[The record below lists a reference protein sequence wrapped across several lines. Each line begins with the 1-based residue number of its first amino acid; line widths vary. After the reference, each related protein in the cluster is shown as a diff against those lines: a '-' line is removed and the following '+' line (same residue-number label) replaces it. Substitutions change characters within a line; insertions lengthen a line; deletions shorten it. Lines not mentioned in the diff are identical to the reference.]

1 MDTLNPILNALV
13 QDLVRQL
20 TPVVVQAIAGEL
32 ENYKLQTDQKI
43 SDALDVNRNWV
54 RGVVGEV
61 LDQDLRGRVADVIDT
76 MDDQHIIDVE
86 AMAARVIDNLDM
98 GDLAEKVF
106 EEVDLTDLAEKVID
120 EIDWKTRSKSFST
133 TTRSLFLCLK
143 GPTWDYS
150 TKHKA
155 PCVTCMTCAMQYRT
169 K

>member
-32 ENYKLQTDQKI
+32 EDYKLQTDQKI

-61 LDQDLRGRVADVIDT
+61 LDQDLRGRVADVIET
-76 MDDQHIIDVE
+76 MDDHDIIDFD

-98 GDLAEKVF
+98 SDLAEKV
-106 EEVDLTDLAEKVID
+106 VD
-120 EIDWKTRSKSFST
+120 EIDLEDKIKEFFNDNSFSV
-133 TTRSLFLCLK
+133 SL
-143 GPTWDYS
+143 S
-150 TKHKA
+150 
-155 PCVTCMTCAMQYRT
+155 
-169 K
+169 

>member
-43 SDALDVNRNWV
+43 SDALDVSRNWV
-54 RGVVGEV
+54 REVVGEV
-61 LDQDLRGRVADVIDT
+61 LDEDLRGRIADVIDDDNF
-76 MDDQHIIDVE
+76 MDGA

-106 EEVDLTDLAEKVID
+106 EEVDLTDLAEKVVD
-120 EIDWKTRSKSFST
+120 EIDLEDKIKEFFNDNSFSV
-133 TTRSLFLCLK
+133 SL
-143 GPTWDYS
+143 S
-150 TKHKA
+150 
-155 PCVTCMTCAMQYRT
+155 
-169 K
+169 

>member
-32 ENYKLQTDQKI
+32 EDYKLQTDQKI

-61 LDQDLRGRVADVIDT
+61 LDQDLRGRVADVIET
-76 MDDQHIIDVE
+76 MDDHDIIDFD
-86 AMAARVIDNLDM
+86 AMGGWVIDHLDM

-106 EEVDLTDLAEKVID
+106 EEVDLTDLAEKVVD
-120 EIDWKTRSKSFST
+120 EIDLQDKIKEFFDDNSFSV
-133 TTRSLFLCLK
+133 RLS
-143 GPTWDYS
+143 
-150 TKHKA
+150 
-155 PCVTCMTCAMQYRT
+155 
-169 K
+169 